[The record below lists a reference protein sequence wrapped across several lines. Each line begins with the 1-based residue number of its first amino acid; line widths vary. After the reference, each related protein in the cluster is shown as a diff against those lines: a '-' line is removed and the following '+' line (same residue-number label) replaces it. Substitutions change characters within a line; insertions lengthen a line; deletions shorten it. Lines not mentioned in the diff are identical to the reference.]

1 MLKKKPNA
9 QRTEKSKKSNKRVK
23 KTTTGDNSDDDES
36 YKERVGAQKAPP
48 KSTLMLWV
56 CYLIG
61 EQKNPSMGAMETW
74 KSLEKKSIRNIREKI
89 ARDLSLSERPECQ
102 WVVYLEYL
110 LTLMKDDGVNKRV
123 RKLEKDKN
131 DDAEGRVEDRME
143 EEQIE
148 FPFDVYPLF
157 TFASKEI
164 QFSQRFGHFNELRQ
178 FTDSVCKLYNPKS
191 CFTGVLNRWDELNSK
206 YKIGLDR
213 YSVRTVY
220 LRLLQLETLFRY
232 EKSGYGSLDLTTTNF
247 KSKLVFNYEYN
258 CLYEYYGFEF
268 STYDDG
274 KEFAKLF
281 VFKHDLPSLS
291 SGGVSKYLDEL
302 KEIEYICKNRTTLQ
316 LSSYRTREFLN
327 ETMAD
332 SERNMLELFAMEG
345 EREWDDRMSG
355 LLERDKHII
364 AGSTSKF

>member
-1 MLKKKPNA
+1 MLSKRKPI
-9 QRTEKSKKSNKRVK
+9 EKPKNSNKRVK
-23 KTTTGDNSDDDES
+23 KPTTGDDSDGDES
-36 YKERVGAQKAPP
+36 YKEKVGALKAPP
-48 KSTLMLWV
+48 KSILMLWV

-61 EQKNPSMGAMETW
+61 EQKNPSINAIETW
-74 KSLEKKSIRNIREKI
+74 KSLEKKPIIKIREKI

-110 LTLMKDDGVNKRV
+110 LTLMKDGGVNKRV
-123 RKLEKDKN
+123 RKLEKNKN
-131 DDAEGRVEDRME
+131 DDAEGRVVDDDRMD

-148 FPFDVYPLF
+148 FPFDVEPLF
-157 TFASKEI
+157 AIASKEI
-164 QFSQRFGHFNELRQ
+164 QSSQLFGHHFNELRQ
-178 FTDSVCKLYNPKS
+178 FTDSICKLYNPKS

-213 YSVRTVY
+213 HAVRTVY

-268 STYDDG
+268 STYDGG

-281 VFKHDLPSLS
+281 VFKHDLPALN
-291 SGGVSKYLDEL
+291 GDVSKYLNEL
-302 KEIEYICKNRTTLQ
+302 KEVEYICKNRMTLQ
-316 LSSYRTREFLN
+316 LSSYRTREFFN
-327 ETMAD
+327 ETMVD
-332 SERNMLELFAMEG
+332 SERNMLELFAMED
-345 EREWDDRMSG
+345 EQEWDDRMSR
-355 LLERDKHII
+355 LLERDKRII
-364 AGSTSKF
+364 AGTSKF